1 MIEKSAL
8 KARLVAAA
16 ALVLLFGSGVV
27 VGLALDQTAAASTAG
42 AVPREARSERD
53 GGRRPMIVDRVGL
66 SMVQKAAVD
75 SLYSF
80 HRQRM
85 SDLNTDFRPRYRAVM
100 NDFRVEIRQVL
111 TDPQLVRYDVLLA
124 EFEEERTARRH
135 GNSSGNSRR

>member
-8 KARLVAAA
+8 KARMVAAA

-27 VGLALDQTAAASTAG
+27 VGLALDQTAAASTTG
-42 AVPREARSERD
+42 AVRREARSERD

-85 SDLNTDFRPRYRAVM
+85 SDLDTDFRPRYRAVM
-100 NDFRVEIRQVL
+100 SDFQVEIRQVL
-111 TDPQLVRYDVLLA
+111 TDEQRVRYDVLLS
-124 EFEEERTARRH
+124 EFEDDRADRRRK
-135 GNSSGNSRR
+135 NSRR